1 MRYKTL
7 QTLRKTHQDIAEGKT
22 TITEASKHDSALTKI
37 IFMEA
42 EIRKIWKVEGKA
54 CEQAFELAVKAA
66 ADMKKKL
73 DSIAIKD
80 DESFVFAMNN
90 LNRSAFARYDDQ
102 PYDNI
107 DDIEENTRN
116 AIGYFKPLKPK

>member
-1 MRYKTL
+1 MSYKTL
-7 QTLRKTHQDIAEGKT
+7 RGTLKDIAEGKT
-22 TITEASKHDSALTKI
+22 TITEASKYDSVGTRI
-37 IFMEA
+37 VFMEA
-42 EIRKIWKVEGKA
+42 EIRKIWKIEGKA
-54 CEQAFELAVKAA
+54 CKAAFELALEAA
-66 ADMKKKL
+66 ADMKRKL

-107 DDIEENTRN
+107 DDIEEQTRD

>member
-1 MRYKTL
+1 MK
-7 QTLRKTHQDIAEGKT
+7 QFNENWDGVSRKNI
-22 TITEASKHDSALTKI
+22 ISEASKHDSALTNIMK
-37 IFMEA
+37 MED
-42 EIRKIWKVEGKA
+42 EIRKIWKVEGNA
-54 CEQAFELAVKAA
+54 CKQAFELAVKAA

-80 DESFVFAMNN
+80 DESFNFAMNN
-90 LNRSAFARYDDQ
+90 LNRAAYARYDDQ

-107 DDIEENTRN
+107 DDIEEQTRN